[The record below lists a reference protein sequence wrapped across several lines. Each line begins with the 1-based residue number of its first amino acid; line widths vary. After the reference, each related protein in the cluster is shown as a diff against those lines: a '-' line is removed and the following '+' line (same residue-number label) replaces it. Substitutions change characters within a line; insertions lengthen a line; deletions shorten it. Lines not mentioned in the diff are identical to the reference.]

1 MNYSRNSFVTVAAL
15 AAALALSACG
25 KQEAPPP
32 APAPAPAQP
41 APTPAPA
48 TPPAATPAATPAP
61 SAAPAGATTTVASVV
76 LGNALSADGKV
87 TLPTTTFGTK
97 DTIYAQVITMS
108 TGAAGS
114 VSVAAK
120 WTYDQGQPVSQSTES
135 VSTASGTATTTF
147 HISKPDGWPAGKYQ
161 VEITVDG
168 KTAANAAFEVN

>member
-1 MNYSRNSFVTVAAL
+1 MNYARTTFAAVAAL
-15 AAALALSACG
+15 TAALALSSCG

-32 APAPAPAQP
+32 TPAPAQP
-41 APTPAPA
+41 VPPPAPA
-48 TPPAATPAATPAP
+48 TPPAATPAP

-108 TGAAGS
+108 TGGAGS

-147 HISKPDGWPAGKYQ
+147 HVSKPDGWPAGKYQ

-168 KTAANAAFEVN
+168 KTAANAAFEIR

>member
-1 MNYSRNSFVTVAAL
+1 MNYARNTFVTAAAL
-15 AAALALSACG
+15 TAALALSSCG

-32 APAPAPAQP
+32 APAPAKPA
-41 APTPAPA
+41 AAPAPA
-48 TPPAATPAATPAP
+48 TPPAATPAPAT
-61 SAAPAGATTTVASVV
+61 APAAATTTVASVV

-168 KTAANAAFEVN
+168 KTAANAAFEIR

>member
-32 APAPAPAQP
+32 APAPAQP
-41 APTPAPA
+41 APAPAPAPA
-48 TPPAATPAATPAP
+48 TPPAPAQPAPAPAATPA
-61 SAAPAGATTTVASVV
+61 AAATTVASVV

-87 TLPTTTFGTK
+87 TLPTTVFGKK

-108 TGAAGS
+108 TGGAGS
-114 VSVAAK
+114 VSVGAK

-147 HISKPDGWPAGKYQ
+147 HTSKPDGWPAGKYQ

-168 KTAANAAFEVN
+168 KTAANASFEVK